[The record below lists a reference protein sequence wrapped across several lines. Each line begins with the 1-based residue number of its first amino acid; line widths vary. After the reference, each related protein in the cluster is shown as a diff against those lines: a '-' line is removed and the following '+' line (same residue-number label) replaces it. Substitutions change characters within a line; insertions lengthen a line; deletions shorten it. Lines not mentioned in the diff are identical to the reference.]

1 MIGGCAIATP
11 LQNQFI
17 IPIEAKK
24 GDLLLLTKPLG
35 MQVAVNSYQWLKA
48 NMKQMNHI
56 KNLITEE

>member
-11 LQNQFI
+11 LQNQFM

-35 MQVAVNSYQWLKA
+35 MQVAVNSYQWLKG
-48 NMKQMNHI
+48 NMK
-56 KNLITEE
+56 